1 MMNDTQTAIDFRSG
15 EGPSVQLGAVNRN
28 GQRCLGTL
36 FVPGTD
42 KNAYV
47 YKLECTLCGLSYG
60 ANSGDVFQRKCPNCQ
75 GGAPG
80 IRYWLIG
87 AKGFRRQRSL
97 RRTGRIRHNRE
108 CGGLVE
114 RTSAR

>member
-1 MMNDTQTAIDFRSG
+1 MNDTQTAIDFRSG

-80 IRYWLIG
+80 IRYWLIARKVSAANG
-87 AKGFRRQRSL
+87 VSGEQVEYDTTENAADWL
-97 RRTGRIRHNRE
+97 
-108 CGGLVE
+108 E